1 MDDKIFL
8 KMTEDKSS
16 ENLLKK
22 WGDFGFLT
30 HFDDK
35 ERQVTVAKNMDKTA
49 EYLIDFEPNIWC
61 FPFIGKLMLIKP
73 NINDINI
80 EKMVISLTKAYTKK
94 LNGDFV
100 NTKDEIPEMIV
111 YAVEDYLK
119 N

>member
-1 MDDKIFL
+1 MHDKIFL

-30 HFDDK
+30 PFDNK
-35 ERQVTVAKNMDKTA
+35 ERQMTVAVNMDKTA
-49 EYLIDFEPNIWC
+49 EYLIGFEPNIWC
-61 FPFIGKLMLIKP
+61 FPFITKLMLLKP
-73 NINDINI
+73 DIIDVNI
-80 EKMVISLTKAYTKK
+80 EKMLNSLTKAYTKK
-94 LNGDFV
+94 LNGDFI
-100 NTKDEIPEMIV
+100 NTTDEIPEMIV